1 MKKITSLLCFSIAL
15 LSSFS
20 VFSQFSFPVDAGP
33 YTVGGGTPV
42 TVNVNDVGNSG
53 GVTAGLYDSFTITV
67 NWADE
72 NFAWSS
78 EADLTVITS
87 AGSVLIDP
95 PTSGGGFSNATTLT
109 FSSYFTDV
117 YDPSV
122 DGSLDIVMNQSY
134 SGSSAIWTN
143 ILVTLNEQ
151 PACPSPLNLLADNIT
166 SSSADLSWTQSG
178 SSTSWNIEVVSAGTT
193 PTGTPT
199 ETGVTNPHTVTGLVP
214 VTGYNFYVQ
223 ADCGTDGLSEW
234 SGPFSFTTS
243 CDVYV
248 PDYLEDF
255 TVIPADCWEEADAGN
270 PTTGPLNLGGGSWT
284 ADGYLNNG
292 TTGAFKINLYSS
304 SKSDWILS
312 PQIDLTG
319 GPFQVEFDFGVMKWG
334 SSVNAGTLG
343 SDDQVQFLM
352 STDNGVTWTA
362 LISWDNT
369 SVFTASG
376 AHYVFDL
383 SAYNGVAQFGVWAS
397 EGTVSDPVDVDVFFD
412 NFRVRAI
419 PTCPEPSQLEASNIG
434 PNSAQ
439 LSWTQTGSST
449 SWNIEVVPTGT
460 TPTGTPTETGVSNP
474 HTVTGL
480 TSVTGYDFYVQADCG
495 TDGLSEW
502 VGPLSFTTSCD
513 VYVPD
518 YLEDFTVIPAD
529 CWNEADDGNPTTG
542 PLNIGS
548 GSWTADGY
556 LNNGNT
562 GAFKI
567 NLYSTG
573 KSDWILS
580 PQIDLTGGPF
590 QVEFDFGVMVFGSSV
605 NAGSL
610 GSDDQVQ
617 FLMSTDNGVTW
628 TALISWDNTSVF
640 SASGSHYV
648 FDLTAFSGD
657 TVQFGVWASEGAVND
672 PSDVDVFFDNFRVR
686 SIPTCPDPSQLEV
699 LGVGTTTAE
708 LTWLQSGAAS
718 TWNIEYG
725 PAGFALG
732 TGTTITGVT
741 SNPYELTNL
750 TPDTHYDFYVQA
762 DCGTTNGLS
771 EWVGKGT
778 FFTGYCESVPTSN
791 DGNGV
796 SNVQIVATDFPSFGD
811 VTYEDHT
818 GTVVNAFAG
827 ILTNVQITFVTGYTY
842 DTHIWIDFNDNLI
855 FEPSELVYSGEST
868 SSNPSTLNASFTMP
882 ANAPVGQHRMRIGS
896 ADFGQS
902 IPNPCYNGGWGVTL
916 DFILNIDQLTCTLP
930 EATFTMTEDCD
941 NSQVFVEVDVTNVGD
956 ASTLLISNN
965 ANPALNQQIS
975 AVGTYQVGPFAL
987 DQNITISL
995 INEQNTD
1002 CTILS
1007 PTFTSSCP
1015 TFCLTALPIC
1025 AGLTYPSI
1033 VGNEQA
1039 PEGIDYGCLMTQ
1051 PNPQWNTILFD
1062 LPGDYQFL
1070 LEQTNTNG
1078 TPADIDF
1085 IIWGPFSSQ
1094 EAGCF
1099 QLLPENQVDCSY
1111 SATASETINI
1121 NGVQAGDIYIL
1132 LMTNYSQDP
1141 GTYTFEQQ
1149 IGPADGTN
1157 CEVVCDVV
1165 IEEVGGID
1173 VIGIDTIDFCGETSV
1188 TIQADSPYADE
1199 YDWYMDGFYLTTTST
1214 PSIQATE
1221 SGQYFVIARGDVCDG
1236 DSQSEFITINLYM
1249 DTAFA
1254 VQPNDMVTC
1263 SDGFAEFDLDSQTP
1277 VILAGQLETDYS
1289 VSYYAT
1295 LAEAE
1300 AGDLTTALSSP
1311 YTNISNPQI
1320 IYVRVE
1326 DINAVG
1332 TGSACYSVLEFM
1344 ISTNLNDDPSF
1355 TITPNCSG
1363 ATVVI
1368 DGDTGGVFAF
1378 NPMPGDGASIDPTTG
1393 EVTNAVP
1400 GGNYTVEYT
1409 TVGTCPMV
1417 MTQTITIPDAE
1428 DATFTLESTCDGA
1441 MIKIVSEVH
1450 GDTGGVFAFNPVP
1463 GDGAVIDPI
1472 TGVVTKVTSGTSYTI
1487 EYTTAGA
1494 CPVTSTE
1501 TIIAKP
1507 CVIPQ
1512 VITPNGDGFNDSFDL
1527 SGYDVN
1533 SLEIFNRNGVKV
1545 YSRNNYTNEFIGLSD
1560 NGKELP
1566 TGTYFYVMKY
1576 KGSEVKSAWL
1586 YINREK

>member
-567 NLYSTG
+567 NLYSSSKSDWILSPQIDLTGGPFQVEFDFGVMKWGSSVNAGTLGSDDQVQFLMSTDNGVTWTALISWDNTSVFTASGAHYVFDLSAYNGVAQFGVWASEGTVSDPVDVDVFFDNFRVRAIPTCPEPSQLEASNIGPNSAQLSWTQTGSSTSWNIEVVPTGTTPTGTPTETGVSNPHTVTGLTSVTGYDFYVQADCGTDGLSEWVGPLSFTTSCDVYVPDYLEDFTVIPADCWNEADDGNPTTGPLNIGSGSWTADGYLNNGNTGAFKINLYSTG

-725 PAGFALG
+725 PAGF
-732 TGTTITGVT
+732 
-741 SNPYELTNL
+741 
-750 TPDTHYDFYVQA
+750 
-762 DCGTTNGLS
+762 
-771 EWVGKGT
+771 
-778 FFTGYCESVPTSN
+778 
-791 DGNGV
+791 
-796 SNVQIVATDFPSFGD
+796 
-811 VTYEDHT
+811 
-818 GTVVNAFAG
+818 
-827 ILTNVQITFVTGYTY
+827 
-842 DTHIWIDFNDNLI
+842 
-855 FEPSELVYSGEST
+855 
-868 SSNPSTLNASFTMP
+868 
-882 ANAPVGQHRMRIGS
+882 
-896 ADFGQS
+896 
-902 IPNPCYNGGWGVTL
+902 
-916 DFILNIDQLTCTLP
+916 
-930 EATFTMTEDCD
+930 
-941 NSQVFVEVDVTNVGD
+941 
-956 ASTLLISNN
+956 
-965 ANPALNQQIS
+965 
-975 AVGTYQVGPFAL
+975 
-987 DQNITISL
+987 
-995 INEQNTD
+995 
-1002 CTILS
+1002 
-1007 PTFTSSCP
+1007 
-1015 TFCLTALPIC
+1015 
-1025 AGLTYPSI
+1025 
-1033 VGNEQA
+1033 
-1039 PEGIDYGCLMTQ
+1039 
-1051 PNPQWNTILFD
+1051 
-1062 LPGDYQFL
+1062 
-1070 LEQTNTNG
+1070 
-1078 TPADIDF
+1078 
-1085 IIWGPFSSQ
+1085 
-1094 EAGCF
+1094 
-1099 QLLPENQVDCSY
+1099 
-1111 SATASETINI
+1111 
-1121 NGVQAGDIYIL
+1121 
-1132 LMTNYSQDP
+1132 
-1141 GTYTFEQQ
+1141 
-1149 IGPADGTN
+1149 
-1157 CEVVCDVV
+1157 
-1165 IEEVGGID
+1165 
-1173 VIGIDTIDFCGETSV
+1173 
-1188 TIQADSPYADE
+1188 
-1199 YDWYMDGFYLTTTST
+1199 
-1214 PSIQATE
+1214 
-1221 SGQYFVIARGDVCDG
+1221 
-1236 DSQSEFITINLYM
+1236 
-1249 DTAFA
+1249 
-1254 VQPNDMVTC
+1254 
-1263 SDGFAEFDLDSQTP
+1263 
-1277 VILAGQLETDYS
+1277 
-1289 VSYYAT
+1289 
-1295 LAEAE
+1295 
-1300 AGDLTTALSSP
+1300 DLTD
-1311 YTNISNPQI
+1311 
-1320 IYVRVE
+1320 R
-1326 DINAVG
+1326 
-1332 TGSACYSVLEFM
+1332 
-1344 ISTNLNDDPSF
+1344 
-1355 TITPNCSG
+1355 
-1363 ATVVI
+1363 
-1368 DGDTGGVFAF
+1368 
-1378 NPMPGDGASIDPTTG
+1378 
-1393 EVTNAVP
+1393 
-1400 GGNYTVEYT
+1400 
-1409 TVGTCPMV
+1409 
-1417 MTQTITIPDAE
+1417 
-1428 DATFTLESTCDGA
+1428 
-1441 MIKIVSEVH
+1441 K
-1450 GDTGGVFAFNPVP
+1450 
-1463 GDGAVIDPI
+1463 
-1472 TGVVTKVTSGTSYTI
+1472 
-1487 EYTTAGA
+1487 
-1494 CPVTSTE
+1494 
-1501 TIIAKP
+1501 
-1507 CVIPQ
+1507 
-1512 VITPNGDGFNDSFDL
+1512 
-1527 SGYDVN
+1527 
-1533 SLEIFNRNGVKV
+1533 
-1545 YSRNNYTNEFIGLSD
+1545 
-1560 NGKELP
+1560 
-1566 TGTYFYVMKY
+1566 
-1576 KGSEVKSAWL
+1576 
-1586 YINREK
+1586 